1 MEWQIVGVIV
11 VLIGLAGS
19 IVGPVVK
26 LNSSITR
33 LTVTMERV
41 VKDMDSLKE
50 NSHDAHQ
57 RLWEKNDEQDKVIH
71 DHETRITTLE
81 KRE

>member
-1 MEWQIVGVIV
+1 MEWQVVGVIV
-11 VLIGLAGS
+11 VLVGLAGS
-19 IVGPVVK
+19 IIGPVIK

-33 LTVTMERV
+33 LTVTMERL
-41 VKDMDSLKE
+41 VKDVDVIKE

-57 RLWEKNDEQDKVIH
+57 RLWEKNDEQDKALN

-81 KRE
+81 RK

>member
-1 MEWQIVGVIV
+1 MGVIV

-19 IVGPVVK
+19 IVGPIVK

-33 LTVTMERV
+33 LTVTMDRL
-41 VKDMDSLKE
+41 VKDVDSLKE

-57 RLWEKNDEQDKVIH
+57 RLWEKNDEQDKIIN
-71 DHETRITTLE
+71 DHESRITSLE
-81 KRE
+81 KK

>member
-1 MEWQIVGVIV
+1 MIV
-11 VLIGLAGS
+11 VLVGLAGS
-19 IVGPVVK
+19 IIGPVIK

-33 LTVTMERV
+33 LTVTMERL
-41 VKDMDSLKE
+41 VKDVDVIKE

-57 RLWEKNDEQDKVIH
+57 RLWEKNDEQDKALA

-81 KRE
+81 KR